1 MNSLGNT
8 VANTLGSGASYNPQT
23 GAVNG
28 PANSGGVV
36 TPTVIQEAANKWV
49 SANPSTYVAPVATGT
64 NGMAVGS
71 GAVSTGQNSV
81 ALGTNVSD
89 GGRSN
94 VVSVGAPGAERQ
106 VTNVAAGTQAT
117 DAVNLGQMN
126 GALAQQSDSFNQRLG
141 AVQQDVDNVAR
152 AAYGGIAA
160 ATALTMIPE
169 VDKDKTI
176 AVGIGGGTY
185 RGYQA
190 VALGATARITENI
203 KVRAGVGMSSGGTT
217 AGIGASMQW

>member
-1 MNSLGNT
+1 
-8 VANTLGSGASYNPQT
+8 T
-23 GAVNG
+23 GGFAPPPRAVR
-28 PANSGGVV
+28 
-36 TPTVIQEAANKWV
+36 
-49 SANPSTYVAPVATGT
+49 
-64 NGMAVGS
+64 AV
-71 GAVSTGQNSV
+71 
-81 ALGTNVSD
+81 
-89 GGRSN
+89 
-94 VVSVGAPGAERQ
+94 
-106 VTNVAAGTQAT
+106 
-117 DAVNLGQMN
+117 
-126 GALAQQSDSFNQRLG
+126 
-141 AVQQDVDNVAR
+141 VDNVAR
-152 AAYGGIAA
+152 AACGGSAA